1 MSLSANIFKPNLVE
15 TNATDLTFKKKK
27 IQEAYQ
33 DMFQ

>member
-27 IQEAYQ
+27 KKKQEAY
-33 DMFQ
+33 